1 MAQKSLSQLQ
11 NAYNGRLEDCS
22 RSHELCFRSMKR
34 RSQLGILQV
43 DLMAAITPASDGIPR
58 LPPKIMIMHRRAV
71 LLRYSSYISVCD
83 IYQASLHPSNQPQSN
98 STYLCLC
105 EGPSLESHLV
115 SWSLTRP
122 AFRTPTDSYMD
133 DLEPPI
139 HPKKHDFSRKKS
151 QVNTGRTCN
160 LHSGANQISS
170 NTCGEKM
177 PVTY

>member
-34 RSQLGILQV
+34 RSQLEILQV

-83 IYQASLHPSNQPQSN
+83 IYQASLHPSNPCQTALISACVKAG
-98 STYLCLC
+98 SLV
-105 EGPSLESHLV
+105 PSHQASISPPFPL
-115 SWSLTRP
+115 
-122 AFRTPTDSYMD
+122 TDSYMG
-133 DLEPPI
+133 DLELPI
-139 HPKKHDFSRKKS
+139 DPQKDEFSLKKPHVS
-151 QVNTGRTCN
+151 TGRTCN

-170 NTCGEKM
+170 NTCGENT
-177 PVTY
+177 PVTS